1 MTKQPTVPIKWN
13 STMGPLPSNKEL
25 KAKKNPE
32 DTYIYKRAQTCLEL
46 YSLKMKIA
54 EEKFLEQKNIDD
66 DKFYARKKKHDE
78 EAQSVFDKSI
88 SLYKQKIE
96 AAKKIIGED
105 KPIVVKKPIPLAI
118 VEKSEEEI
126 MKENKIDF
134 HNNVSSLFF
143 GGGGEEEQEGEEIE
157 EATEEQLQEAKAR
170 QKAMTKK
177 PVVCEAIIEP
187 PLTPVNED
195 YEEARKLAMMSEEE
209 ELAHSRS
216 MRGYPNILPAPDKP
230 MTKPKREVKRAIG
243 QNIQL
248 YPIPPLEG

>member
-32 DTYIYKRAQTCLEL
+32 DTYIYKRAQTCIEIL
-46 YSLKMKIA
+46 SLKMEA
-54 EEKFLEQKNIDD
+54 AEQKFSELKLVYDRTI
-66 DKFYARKKKHDE
+66 
-78 EAQSVFDKSI
+78 KS
-88 SLYKQKIE
+88 YKQRIE

-195 YEEARKLAMMSEEE
+195 YEEAKKLAMMSEEE
-209 ELAHSRS
+209 ELAYSRS

>member
-143 GGGGEEEQEGEEIE
+143 GGGEEEQEGEEIE

>member
-1 MTKQPTVPIKWN
+1 MTKDPTVPSNWN
-13 STMGPLPSNKEL
+13 STKGPLPSNKEL
-25 KAKKNPE
+25 KAKKNHA
-32 DTYIYKRAQTCLEL
+32 DTYLYKRAQTCIEIL
-46 YSLKMKIA
+46 SLKMEA
-54 EEKFLEQKNIDD
+54 AEQKFSELKLVYDRTI
-66 DKFYARKKKHDE
+66 
-78 EAQSVFDKSI
+78 KS
-88 SLYKQKIE
+88 YKQRIE